1 MSEERL
7 APFLLLFLRD
17 EGSYSYQLEEKLD
30 ELGFDGMSPGEA
42 YRVLWQMEK
51 EGMVL
56 CDREG
61 GGFRLPQRWFEL
73 TEVGK
78 AYLESWAASIA
89 EHREEVDFSFL
100 LYEESHGRKAS

>member
-1 MSEERL
+1 MSEEWL

-17 EGSYSYQLEEKLD
+17 EGSYGHRLEDRLH
-30 ELGFDGMSPGEA
+30 ELGFDGMSPGDA

-73 TEVGK
+73 TEPGE
-78 AYLESWAASIA
+78 AYLESWADSLAQ
-89 EHREEVDFSFL
+89 HRDQVELFFL
-100 LYEESHGRKAS
+100 IYDESHG